1 MKDDQI
7 YLLHIEECIS
17 DINTFVKGNR
27 ELFLNDKLVRNATL
41 RSLQTLAE
49 STSRLSDE
57 FKEKHPDIPWRKIR
71 GFRNV
76 IVHDYLGLDYEAV
89 WLVITVEI
97 PRLRKI
103 LK

>member
-1 MKDDQI
+1 MKDDRT
-7 YLLHIEECIS
+7 YLLNIEECIS

-41 RSLQTLAE
+41 CILQTLAE

-57 FKEKHPDIPWRKIR
+57 FNDKHPDIPWRNIR

-76 IVHDYLGLDYEAV
+76 IVHDYLGLDYETV
-89 WLVITVEI
+89 WLVVAVEI